1 MAHAGG
7 QNVISNVTL
16 TFDDAAST
24 SLPQTGQIISGT
36 NKPTAYLPVPVFP

>member
-1 MAHAGG
+1 MAHAGA
-7 QNVISNVTL
+7 QNAINGATL

-24 SLPQTGQIISGT
+24 SLPQSGQIVSGT